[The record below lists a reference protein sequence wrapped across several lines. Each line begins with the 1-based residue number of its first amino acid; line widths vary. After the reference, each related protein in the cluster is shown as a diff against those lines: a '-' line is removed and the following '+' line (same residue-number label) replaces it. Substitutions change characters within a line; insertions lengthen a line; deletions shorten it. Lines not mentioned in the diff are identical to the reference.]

1 MTKYIWQEL
10 KRVLIKKKIS
20 LIIILILTIVFGGIN
35 ILKQKTLEEKLE
47 QTKIILDDQIGSKK
61 DEKIINDTREQ
72 ISYIEETLS
81 MIKNYDKS
89 KIDEKILKLEK
100 ENNPKNYYEIKKLK
114 YEKEHNI
121 EKMNWCPRECMQLL
135 IF

>member
-1 MTKYIWQEL
+1 
-10 KRVLIKKKIS
+10 
-20 LIIILILTIVFGGIN
+20 
-35 ILKQKTLEEKLE
+35 
-47 QTKIILDDQIGSKK
+47 
-61 DEKIINDTREQ
+61 
-72 ISYIEETLS
+72 